1 MIDFSSFPKIRKFR
15 PPDQSGSGW
24 KILAKRLDFFKVVY
38 IGLLLEITKL
48 Q

>member
-1 MIDFSSFPKIRKFR
+1 VDRGGKFV
-15 PPDQSGSGW
+15 
-24 KILAKRLDFFKVVY
+24 AKRLDFFKVVY